1 MNVCIFSGRLA
12 RDPEVRRSE
21 RSGAVVAR
29 FSLAID
35 RGKDKEGKD
44 RGADFPIVVCFGKTA
59 ELAEK
64 YCRKGQLIGVEARVV
79 TGKYEKDG
87 IKVFTTEFNAD
98 RIEFLQKKSDDA
110 EGSSRASE
118 SPAGFQPMTD
128 EDIPF

>member
-21 RSGAVVAR
+21 KFGTVVAR
-29 FSLAID
+29 FPLAID
-35 RGKDKEGKD
+35 RGKD
-44 RGADFPIVVCFGKTA
+44 RGADFPVVVCFGKTA

-64 YCRKGQLIGVEARVV
+64 YCRKGQLIGVEARVS

-87 IKVFTTEFNAD
+87 VKVFTTEFNAD
-98 RIEFLQKKSDDA
+98 RIEFLQKKSDAA
-110 EGSSRASE
+110 EGSSGASE
-118 SPAGFQPMTD
+118 PPAGFQQMTD